1 MDSEAAAGLIGVV
14 LGAVLGTG
22 GTWLVSTRL
31 EARREKKRLCGVIA
45 LLASELEDNRERVSG
60 RRRDEPPT
68 RDWSGLTIGDWDANK
83 ATFSELMRDESL
95 WKRVVTTYGGIY
107 SAISG
112 ARDPPDA
119 EELEAIANDLRAK
132 RDELLRQVE
141 SRSSFGS
148 KRS

>member
-1 MDSEAAAGLIGVV
+1 MH
-14 LGAVLGTG
+14 
-22 GTWLVSTRL
+22 
-31 EARREKKRLCGVIA
+31 
-45 LLASELEDNRERVSG
+45 
-60 RRRDEPPT
+60 
-68 RDWSGLTIGDWDANK
+68 
-83 ATFSELMRDESL
+83 DESL

-119 EELEAIANDLRAK
+119 EELEAIANDPRAK

>member
-14 LGAVLGTG
+14 VGAVLGTW

-45 LLASELEDNRERVSG
+45 LLASELDDNRKRVSG
-60 RRRDEPPT
+60 HRHDEPPS
-68 RDWSGLTIGDWDANK
+68 RDWSDLTIGDWDANK
-83 ATFSELMRDESL
+83 ATFSELMRDERL

-112 ARDPPDA
+112 ARDPPTA
-119 EELEAIANDLRAK
+119 EELEAIARDLRAK

-141 SRSSFGS
+141 PRSRSGPEPS
-148 KRS
+148 